1 MPRSPDLSRG
11 RLSAGALTFL
21 GAAVVAGRGVSE
33 EEAGVFRAVNDSA
46 DALLGFVW
54 VPMQF
59 GTFATVPVL
68 GALAMRSGRKELA
81 LRLAVAGTGAYVAA
95 RFAKRFTRRG
105 RPGVVLPQV
114 HLRGVKADDDGFPS
128 GHAAVST
135 AVAATIASMLP
146 APWRGAGG
154 GLAVLTG
161 FGRMYVGAHL
171 PLDVIGG
178 AGIGLAIASAVEI
191 LRGDRGSEEA

>member
-1 MPRSPDLSRG
+1 MSRPADLQRG
-11 RLSAGALTFL
+11 RKTLGALAFV
-21 GAAVVAGRGVSE
+21 AAALAAGRGVTE
-33 EEAGVFRAVNDSA
+33 GETGLFRAVNGLPDE
-46 DALLGFVW
+46 LLPFVW

-68 GALAMRSGRKELA
+68 AAAAFRNGRRELA

-95 RFAKRFTRRG
+95 RLAKRLTHRS
-105 RPGVVLPQV
+105 RPGVVVPEV

-135 AVAATIASMLP
+135 ALATTMASLIP
-146 APWRGAGG
+146 APWGG
-154 GLAVLTG
+154 VAASLAVATG

-171 PLDVIGG
+171 PLDVAGG
-178 AGIGLAIASAVEI
+178 AGLGLAIASAVEI
-191 LRGDRGSEEA
+191 LRGDHGHEGA